1 LIYGG
6 SNGGILIQGGD
17 TRVNLSGVP
26 GHHCFVKVEA
36 ARTPGYFWNRSA
48 IADVQMVQEVIN
60 KRLRDL
66 KTMWDRNAAAPYTF
80 SGFNNITE
88 EVYFKLISE
97 GGFISDPNPQAKAQ
111 KLTEPPSPGYLE
123 ELEFLWQMF
132 DESGGFSKVMTG
144 QGESGVR
151 SGAHAETL
159 VRTSSPGL
167 IDPAT
172 KIERCLADSGY
183 LCARMMQNNDP
194 LIYKT
199 ESGTEFGLD
208 QVPDKF
214 QVEVDSHSAS
224 PAFAEDSRQIA
235 VALAKAQAID
245 AEDLLVMLHP
255 PNADLLIARLKQR
268 QAQQAKMQQEMAA
281 RGQAP
286 EQQPHKHR

>member
-1 LIYGG
+1 
-6 SNGGILIQGGD
+6 
-17 TRVNLSGVP
+17 
-26 GHHCFVKVEA
+26 
-36 ARTPGYFWNRSA
+36 
-48 IADVQMVQEVIN
+48 
-60 KRLRDL
+60 
-66 KTMWDRNAAAPYTF
+66 
-80 SGFNNITE
+80 
-88 EVYFKLISE
+88 
-97 GGFISDPNPQAKAQ
+97 
-111 KLTEPPSPGYLE
+111 
-123 ELEFLWQMF
+123 
-132 DESGGFSKVMTG
+132 MTG